1 MRKIALE
8 EGAFMNNSGEVADE
22 QNLFFTVSAIIDQS
36 NRIRLEIQ
44 NVQDSI
50 ETVGYLSLLLIKI
63 NLQFLHFLFLP

>member
-44 NVQDSI
+44 N
-50 ETVGYLSLLLIKI
+50 LS
-63 NLQFLHFLFLP
+63 